1 MYIEHFFRCGSEY
14 LRRDESVKYFYLF
27 VTGVA
32 FCMLSLFCACIM
44 AFFDSRAA
52 KILKKAKAETGKAL
66 GAVLLS
72 IGN

>member
-1 MYIEHFFRCGSEY
+1 MFVGKN
-14 LRRDESVKYFYLF
+14 ESPWMNQSFYLF

-52 KILKKAKAETGKAL
+52 KILKKAKAETGKVSVT
-66 GAVLLS
+66 VLLL
-72 IGN
+72 IEK